1 MTLPEFIAWIRQEHP
16 CCLTTSVRE
25 NRCSLR
31 LANFRGD
38 SLAIINGT
46 KYQTNHRD
54 RTSGKLA
61 DRIIF
66 SARDAG
72 FVCVAE
78 LKGGSWKARDTV
90 EQVRSGFE
98 LAQQFLDSQ
107 QVQIGLSI
115 PLVLSRQGIN
125 PGDGHVLE
133 NNPLGLPGNR
143 RRLIHSH
150 CNTELDEIM
159 RRS

>member
-1 MTLPEFIAWIRQEHP
+1 MTLPEFIAWIRLEHP
-16 CCLTTSVRE
+16 CCLTTSARE
-25 NRCSLR
+25 NKCSLR

-46 KYQTNHRD
+46 KFQSNHRD
-54 RTSGKLA
+54 RIRGKLA
-61 DRIIF
+61 DRIVF
-66 SARDAG
+66 SVRDGG

-78 LKGGSWKARDTV
+78 LKVGSWKARDTV
-90 EQVRSGFE
+90 EQVRSGFD
-98 LAQQFLDSQ
+98 LARQFLDSQ

-133 NNPLGLPGNR
+133 NNPLGLPGSR

-150 CNTELDEIM
+150 CDTELDEIM
-159 RRS
+159 RRR